1 MTDLEQHQY
10 AGLTS
15 QAAVNAVGN
24 RYDLILIAS
33 RRAREISRG
42 DAPRVNCK
50 HGTMLTVLKEIEEGK
65 TGREYL
71 TKTLD
76 IEPRRR
82 HRPEGERGS
91 Y

>member
-1 MTDLEQHQY
+1 MMTDLEQHQY

-15 QAAVNAVGN
+15 QAAVKAVGN

-42 DAPRVNCK
+42 DRPRVNCE
-50 HGTMLTVLKEIEEGK
+50 HGIMLTTLKEIEEGK

-76 IEPRRR
+76 VEPRRR
-82 HRPEGERGS
+82 HKDHAGF
-91 Y
+91 